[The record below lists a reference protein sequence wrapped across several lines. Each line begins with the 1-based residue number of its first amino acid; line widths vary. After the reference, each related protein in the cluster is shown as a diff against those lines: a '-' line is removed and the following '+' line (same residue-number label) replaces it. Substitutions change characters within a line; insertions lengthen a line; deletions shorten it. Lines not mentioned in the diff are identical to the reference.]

1 MIRNQIVTQG
11 QTIPP
16 FTFGNPPANSCLVD
30 NYSSSWL
37 FSLDANTYVPP
48 FSSRTIGLPF
58 PEATPTMLWQAPPGI
73 ISPPLST
80 PPGQATIAWS
90 DATADTTSTISTLQS
105 GPIPLGT
112 VTNGNSNTFPI
123 PAFCEAVKFSLETGS
138 GYVGVLNVT
147 GVTTS
152 LIYYNGVPTKSPLVL
167 PIDGA
172 TEQAITVTLAPAD
185 VNTVT
190 VTALIGNASVTLVN
204 EMENAVYTAATRVT
218 MSGVSFVI
226 NLTNGNSS
234 EIIAATSAQSITL
247 YNLDATVATQ
257 SVEPGGWM
265 VIQDDDGIVVAV
277 PEIQAATLAGFAGS
291 PLVKPFPVPIK
302 LSSGAGL
309 RAVCIAPAGVTLT
322 LVGSVQYTQGV

>member
-1 MIRNQIVTQG
+1 
-11 QTIPP
+11 
-16 FTFGNPPANSCLVD
+16 
-30 NYSSSWL
+30 
-37 FSLDANTYVPP
+37 
-48 FSSRTIGLPF
+48 
-58 PEATPTMLWQAPPGI
+58 
-73 ISPPLST
+73 
-80 PPGQATIAWS
+80 
-90 DATADTTSTISTLQS
+90 
-105 GPIPLGT
+105 
-112 VTNGNSNTFPI
+112 
-123 PAFCEAVKFSLETGS
+123 
-138 GYVGVLNVT
+138 VLNVT